1 MRNNSIKYV
10 IYKDQIIN
18 YEGILDIKKAL
29 SISDDELVIEIEISS
44 YNNTIIPLHMINKPR
59 LKSGKFNLVYI
70 FYNLKYE
77 EIKRTYLSLF

>member
-29 SISDDELVIEIEISS
+29 PISDDEFIIEFEISS
-44 YNNTIIPLHMINKPR
+44 YKNAIIPFHMINKPR
-59 LKSGKFNLVYI
+59 LK
-70 FYNLKYE
+70 
-77 EIKRTYLSLF
+77 